1 VANVPFDKDYTWGF
15 RRYQFVSFMM
25 MGIVNPLLGPL
36 FASRGIDPAGVGRL
50 MAVFGLAALVAPP
63 LWGMVTDA
71 SSDRRRPLLAVIALA
86 AVSFCGY
93 YFCDTFLPL
102 LVVTVL
108 FGATYRAVVPMGISL
123 TFAWAEPAGKD
134 YSRIRMFGTAGYV
147 TALLL
152 MAIPLTFWET
162 DIVFPC
168 FILFAVVAALGLTS
182 LPGIPGSG
190 HRKLDWNA
198 LKLLGRP
205 IFAVTIACT
214 FVAQAAM
221 AAHYAFFSQF
231 MQRDFGIEKKYVV
244 FFWAFGSVLEVVMLT
259 QTGKLIRRF
268 GTKWVL
274 AAGMF
279 GIALRLGIYAT
290 VPVVPIIFVVQGLH
304 ALTFAA
310 VHSST
315 VTFVN
320 YAAPPKWRA
329 SAQTL
334 FEGITI
340 GLGSA
345 VGAYVGGIIAGA
357 WDYPTLFTCAS
368 AAAVLAC
375 IVYAVFGRSVSLNRE
390 PEETPG
396 AALAEE

>member
-1 VANVPFDKDYTWGF
+1 MRFDKDHTWGF

-36 FASRGIDPAGVGRL
+36 FKARGMDPAGVGWL
-50 MAVFGLAALVAPP
+50 MALFGLTALVAPP
-63 LWGMVTDA
+63 LWGMVADA
-71 SSDRRRPLLAVIALA
+71 SSDRRRPLLAVIALS
-86 AVSFCGY
+86 AVTFCGY
-93 YFCDTFLPL
+93 YLCHTPWQ
-102 LVVTVL
+102 LVAVTVL

-147 TALLL
+147 TALAL
-152 MAIPLTFWET
+152 MAIPLTFFED

-168 FILFAVVAALGLTS
+168 FILFAAVAALGLRS
-182 LPGIPGSG
+182 LPRIPGAG
-190 HRKLDWNA
+190 HRKLDWHA

-231 MQRDFGIEKKYVV
+231 MQADFGIEKETVV

-274 AAGMF
+274 TAGMF
-279 GIALRLGIYAT
+279 GIALRLGVYAT
-290 VPVVPIIFVVQGLH
+290 VPVVPIIFVVQGFH
-304 ALTFAA
+304 ALTVAA

-320 YAAPPKWRA
+320 FAAPTKWRA

-345 VGAYVGGIIAGA
+345 VGAVVGGFIAKA
-357 WDYPTLFTCAS
+357 WDYPTLFACAS
-368 AAAVLAC
+368 SAAVIAC
-375 IVYAVFGRSVSLNRE
+375 IVYALFGRSVSLKRDV
-390 PEETPG
+390 EESPG
-396 AALAEE
+396 EGLQEQ